1 MELPVSFLRD
11 QGGGGGAEEQSGT
24 QLEHEEDVPC
34 VLDIFVHEA
43 RGTHKTIRVYGD
55 HQDVYARL
63 ALTSAPEA
71 GASARLGERLPPL
84 RVARGRLAVD
94 VLKCELWMRSGG
106 VPDDQLL
113 GFALVPLA
121 AVAAADGARVI
132 AADFELSSTD
142 LLHSPAG
149 AVRLSLAL
157 RPGHADACEPS
168 EAAVLGLG
176 PAPMAVDLDHS
187 RIEFTDL
194 RVRVEQEKSASS
206 DGDGSTSRNAAASTA
221 STVSEEDRAFS
232 SSAEAAQQPPDV
244 EEATTASAPVSRR
257 SPDTPT
263 SRGGKAKAKADVDVL
278 PSPAG
283 DIVDVEAEQ
292 SAMQRQIME
301 MYVKSMQQFSESLA
315 KMQLPVALGGG
326 GGVVEK
332 EETPDDK
339 KVIERQQG
347 KKDGARVFYGSR
359 AFF

>member
-1 MELPVSFLRD
+1 MEPPASFLRD
-11 QGGGGGAEEQSGT
+11 QGGGGGAEEQSGS

-63 ALTSAPEA
+63 ALTSAPDA

-121 AVAAADGARVI
+121 AVAAADGARVV

-206 DGDGSTSRNAAASTA
+206 DADGSTSRYAAASTA
-221 STVSEEDRAFS
+221 STVSEEDRTFS
-232 SSAEAAQQPPDV
+232 SSAEAAEQPPDV
-244 EEATTASAPVSRR
+244 EEAATAPVSRR

-326 GGVVEK
+326 GGGVEK
-332 EETPDDK
+332 QETPDDR

>member
-1 MELPVSFLRD
+1 MEPPASFLRD
-11 QGGGGGAEEQSGT
+11 QGGGGGAEEQSGS

-63 ALTSAPEA
+63 ALTSAPDA

-121 AVAAADGARVI
+121 AVAAADGARVV

-157 RPGHADACEPS
+157 RPGLADACEPS
-168 EAAVLGLG
+168 EAVVLG

-221 STVSEEDRAFS
+221 STVSEEDRAVS
-232 SSAEAAQQPPDV
+232 SSAEAAEQPPDV
-244 EEATTASAPVSRR
+244 EEAATASAPVSRR

-263 SRGGKAKAKADVDVL
+263 SRGGKAKADVDVL
-278 PSPAG
+278 PFPSPAG

-326 GGVVEK
+326 GGVEK
-332 EETPDDK
+332 EETPDVR
-339 KVIERQQG
+339 KVIERQQA